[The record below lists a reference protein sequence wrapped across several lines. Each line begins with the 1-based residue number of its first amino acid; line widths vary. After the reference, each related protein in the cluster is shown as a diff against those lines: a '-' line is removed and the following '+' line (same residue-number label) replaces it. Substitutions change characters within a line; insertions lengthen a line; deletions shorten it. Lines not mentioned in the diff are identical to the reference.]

1 MAGKKG
7 MRDRLLSPHAAEHI
21 RSKIKTSVLIDML
34 TTVAAEG
41 TYKGKEVDSSRI
53 KAAEIL
59 LRKALPDLTATEL
72 SGGVTTY
79 RDTLSRIAELAGWA
93 KAASEVAKE
102 KQENASEPTQP
113 IDSIEHAQYQEDGTG
128 AGEVDRG

>member
-7 MRDRLLSPHAAEHI
+7 MRDRVLSPHAAEHI
-21 RSKIKTSVLIDML
+21 RSKIKSSQLVNLL
-34 TTVAAEG
+34 TEVAMTG
-41 TYKGKEVDSSRI
+41 QYQGKTVDSSRL

-93 KAASEVAKE
+93 TAASQVARE
-102 KQENASEPTQP
+102 TATEHTQAVDSKQDAQSQDNGAQAPGGAIEP
-113 IDSIEHAQYQEDGTG
+113 
-128 AGEVDRG
+128 V